1 MHFAPYRLVVSLVLL
16 GDLTTKSHRNPTG
29 RLAPVRNHLR
39 GRLPARPVTAFT
51 MPALRGAALF
61 LALFTSIGLVGEVRG
76 RTADMSLWWIALHD
90 LAFGERFAF
99 LGAVSCLLGAWA
111 VRPIAGRRRRWM
123 TVALVAVA
131 AVLALRDIG
140 TFYAAV
146 GAGNVRPFLPVP
158 LSIVVAA
165 VLGAI
170 ALAVATGRGAAPVGI
185 AKRDLIRLA
194 VATAAV
200 ALAFP
205 LAQMLFFGTTDY
217 RRPADAAVIFG
228 AQVYP
233 SGQPSQ
239 TLADRIATGVELY
252 RQGLVPMLI
261 MSGGVGKEGF
271 DEAAVMRDVAVA
283 AGVDPTAVVVDS
295 AGVTTEATV
304 ANVAALLGL
313 RSGGPTRL
321 IAVSQAYHL
330 PRVQLA
336 FAVTGIDVLTV
347 PAVDPQFIGPMP
359 IMIAREVAAFWAY
372 DLRVCLGW

>member
-1 MHFAPYRLVVSLVLL
+1 MTV
-16 GDLTTKSHRNPTG
+16 
-29 RLAPVRNHLR
+29 
-39 GRLPARPVTAFT
+39 
-51 MPALRGAALF
+51 LRGAALF
-61 LALFTSIGLVGEVRG
+61 LAVFTLIGLVGEARG
-76 RTADMSLWWIALHD
+76 RTADMSLWWIDLHD
-90 LAFGERFAF
+90 LPFGERFAF

-111 VRPIAGRRRRWM
+111 VRPIAARRRRWL
-123 TVALVAVA
+123 TVTLVALA
-131 AVLALRDIG
+131 AILALRDIG

-146 GAGNVRPFLPVP
+146 GAGNVRPFMPVP
-158 LSIVVAA
+158 LSLVVAVLLGVIA
-165 VLGAI
+165 VMA
-170 ALAVATGRGAAPVGI
+170 ARGRGGRSAGTGAR
-185 AKRDLIRLA
+185 RDLVRLA
-194 VATAAV
+194 AATAAV

-233 SGQPSQ
+233 SGLPSQ

-283 AGVDPTAVVVDS
+283 AGVEPTAVVVDS

-313 RSGGPTRL
+313 RPGGPTRL

-359 IMIAREVAAFWAY
+359 VMIAREVAAFWAY

>member
-1 MHFAPYRLVVSLVLL
+1 MSLVLL
-16 GDLTTKSHRNPTG
+16 CVAPTRQSHCSPAG
-29 RLAPVRNHLR
+29 RLATVRQRIPIL
-39 GRLPARPVTAFT
+39 LLT
-51 MPALRGAALF
+51 ALRGAALF
-61 LALFTSIGLVGEVRG
+61 IAAFTVIGMVGELRG
-76 RTADMSLWWIALHD
+76 RTDDMSLWWID
-90 LAFGERFAF
+90 LYDLPTGERF
-99 LGAVSCLLGAWA
+99 VLLGTVSLLLGVWA
-111 VRPIAGRRRRWM
+111 LRPIAQPRRRWP
-123 TVALVAVA
+123 TAAVAALA

-140 TFYAAV
+140 TFYTAV
-146 GAGNVRPFLPVP
+146 SAGDVRPFMPVP
-158 LSIVVAA
+158 LSAVVAA

-170 ALAVATGRGAAPVGI
+170 AVVVAAGSARKPAADLKGDLVQLAA
-185 AKRDLIRLA
+185 
-194 VATAAV
+194 ATAAV
-200 ALAFP
+200 ALSFP

-233 SGQPSQ
+233 SGIPSQ
-239 TLADRIATGVELY
+239 TLADRIATGVDLY
-252 RQGLVPMLI
+252 RHGLVPVLI
-261 MSGGVGKEGF
+261 MSGGDGKEGF
-271 DEAAVMRDVAVA
+271 NEARVMRDVAVA
-283 AGVDPTAVVVDS
+283 AGVDPVAIIVDP

-313 RSGGPTRL
+313 RPGSPTRL

-359 IMIAREVAAFWAY
+359 VMIAREVAAFWTY

>member
-1 MHFAPYRLVVSLVLL
+1 MTV
-16 GDLTTKSHRNPTG
+16 
-29 RLAPVRNHLR
+29 
-39 GRLPARPVTAFT
+39 
-51 MPALRGAALF
+51 LRGAAMF
-61 LALFTSIGLVGEVRG
+61 LAVFTLIGLVGEARG
-76 RTADMSLWWIALHD
+76 RTADMSLWWIDLHD
-90 LAFGERFAF
+90 LPFGERFAF

-111 VRPIAGRRRRWM
+111 VRPIAARRRRWL
-123 TVALVAVA
+123 TVTLVAVA
-131 AVLALRDIG
+131 AILALRDIG

-146 GAGNVRPFLPVP
+146 GAGNVRPFMPVP
-158 LSIVVAA
+158 LSLVVAVLLGVIAIVVFRRA
-165 VLGAI
+165 
-170 ALAVATGRGAAPVGI
+170 AAP
-185 AKRDLIRLA
+185 APKRDLIRLA
-194 VATAAV
+194 VAAAAV

-217 RRPADAAVIFG
+217 RRQANAAVVFG

-233 SGQPSQ
+233 TGLPSQ
-239 TLADRIATGVELY
+239 TLANRIATAVELY

-283 AGVDPTAVVVDS
+283 AGVEPTAVVVDS

-313 RSGGPTRL
+313 RPGGPTRL

-359 IMIAREVAAFWAY
+359 VMIAREVAAFWAY

>member
-1 MHFAPYRLVVSLVLL
+1 
-16 GDLTTKSHRNPTG
+16 
-29 RLAPVRNHLR
+29 LA
-39 GRLPARPVTAFT
+39 A
-51 MPALRGAALF
+51 
-61 LALFTSIGLVGEVRG
+61 I
-76 RTADMSLWWIALHD
+76 
-90 LAFGERFAF
+90 
-99 LGAVSCLLGAWA
+99 
-111 VRPIAGRRRRWM
+111 
-123 TVALVAVA
+123 
-131 AVLALRDIG
+131 LALRDIG
-140 TFYAAV
+140 TFYTAV
-146 GAGNVRPFLPVP
+146 SAGNVRPFMPVP
-158 LSIVVAA
+158 LSVVLAVLLATIAIVVT
-165 VLGAI
+165 
-170 ALAVATGRGAAPVGI
+170 TGRGAKTTASPT
-185 AKRDLIRLA
+185 RDRVHLA

-217 RRPADAAVIFG
+217 RRPADAAVVFG

-233 SGQPSQ
+233 SGLPSQ

-252 RQGLVPMLI
+252 RQGLVTVLI
-261 MSGGVGKEGF
+261 MSGGVGQEGF
-271 DEAAVMRDVAVA
+271 DEAQVMRDVAVA
-283 AGVDPTAVVVDS
+283 AGVDPKAIIVDS

-313 RSGGPTRL
+313 RPGSPTRL

-359 IMIAREVAAFWAY
+359 IMIAREVAAFWSY

>member
-1 MHFAPYRLVVSLVLL
+1 MTV
-16 GDLTTKSHRNPTG
+16 
-29 RLAPVRNHLR
+29 
-39 GRLPARPVTAFT
+39 
-51 MPALRGAALF
+51 LRGAALF
-61 LALFTSIGLVGEVRG
+61 LAVFTLIGLVGEARG
-76 RTADMSLWWIALHD
+76 RTADMSLWWIDLHD
-90 LAFGERFAF
+90 LPFGERFAF

-111 VRPIAGRRRRWM
+111 VRPIAPRRRRWL
-123 TVALVAVA
+123 TVTLVAVA
-131 AVLALRDIG
+131 AILALRDIG

-146 GAGNVRPFLPVP
+146 GAGNVRPFMPVP
-158 LSIVVAA
+158 LSLVVAVLLGVIAIVVFRRA
-165 VLGAI
+165 
-170 ALAVATGRGAAPVGI
+170 AAP
-185 AKRDLIRLA
+185 APKRDLIRLA
-194 VATAAV
+194 VAAAAV

-217 RRPADAAVIFG
+217 RRQANAAVVFG

-233 SGQPSQ
+233 TGLPSQ
-239 TLADRIATGVELY
+239 TLANRIATAVELY

-283 AGVDPTAVVVDS
+283 AGVEPTAVVVDS

-313 RSGGPTRL
+313 RPGGPTRL

-359 IMIAREVAAFWAY
+359 VMIAREVAAFWAY